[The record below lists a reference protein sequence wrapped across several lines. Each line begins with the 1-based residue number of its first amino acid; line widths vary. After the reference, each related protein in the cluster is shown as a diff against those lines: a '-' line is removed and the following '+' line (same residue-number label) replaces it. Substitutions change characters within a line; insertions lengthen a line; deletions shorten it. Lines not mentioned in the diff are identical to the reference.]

1 MTSQGISFL
10 IRCRNEEATLQQSLQ
25 SLRSLTIP
33 HEIIVILHLC
43 TDRST
48 EIAATEA
55 ATNPHIKIYT
65 YDTEISRAGYETL
78 VTDCGS
84 PHSFVTYSNWCRGK
98 AKSPWIFKWD
108 ADFVASPALTA
119 YLNGREWTS
128 EKTTKIIIH
137 AKDETGKNWE
147 PYLSCGLCGY
157 GKYIFWEVP
166 LYVPPVESISLR
178 ADQYIEH
185 VSTLSN
191 IKGYWKMAKPWF
203 ETEVSEEAARVK
215 ERYDRLVAEFG
226 QEPEGM
232 ARASNPDCDS
242 PFLRIKATQP
252 DYVNFSA

>member
-1 MTSQGISFL
+1 MTSKGISFL

-25 SLRSLTIP
+25 SLRSLTIA
-33 HEIIVILHLC
+33 HEILVILHLC
-43 TDRST
+43 TDRSA

-65 YDTEISRAGYETL
+65 YDTEISRAGYQTL
-78 VTDCGS
+78 ATDYKS
-84 PHSFVTYSNWCRGK
+84 PHSIMTYYDWCRAN
-98 AKSPWIFKWD
+98 AKSPWVFKWD

-128 EKTTKIIIH
+128 EKTTNIIIH
-137 AKDETGKNWE
+137 AKDETAKNWE

-166 LYVPPVESISLR
+166 LFVPPITYITLEP
-178 ADQYIEH
+178 DQYIEH
-185 VSTLSN
+185 VSKLSN
-191 IKGYWKMAKPWF
+191 IKGYWKTAKPWF

-226 QEPEGM
+226 PEPEGM
-232 ARASNPDCDS
+232 ARASNPECDS
-242 PFLRIKATQP
+242 PFLRIKAAAP
-252 DYVNFSA
+252 DYVKNTA